1 MGPKLYM
8 RNGIIAQGA
17 VSAAMDGGF
26 SVCEGIQ
33 FDADVC
39 TPEDE
44 RMEAIK
50 QNILRKLAARLDSGP
65 FRRRPGGLTTAR

>member
-1 MGPKLYM
+1 MERGFAVCD
-8 RNGIIAQGA
+8 GIR
-17 VSAAMDGGF
+17 
-26 SVCEGIQ
+26 
-33 FDADVC
+33 FDADAR

-65 FRRRPGGLTTAR
+65 FRRRSSGVTTAC